1 MPGVAKVGASIVG
14 TGIVLGPGA
23 PTVLVEGLPIS
34 CVGDAASPHGDAP
47 HTSPTIVSG
56 SATVFAGGRPVAI
69 QGQSIASCAHP
80 VATGAVTVQ
89 AT

>member
-1 MPGVAKVGASIVG
+1 MG
-14 TGIVLGPGA
+14 TGILLGPGA
-23 PTVLVEGLPIS
+23 PTVLVEGVPIG
-34 CVGDAASPHGDAP
+34 CIGDAASPHGEAP

-56 SATVFAGGRPVAI
+56 SSTVFAGGRPIAL

-80 VATGAVTVQ
+80 VATGAATVQ